1 MFFNLVNGKCQFT
14 SFGRKMKSFLLAI
27 CVVISLSVNV
37 LGIVTIDAD
46 DPLILYTGRINHA
59 DPKAPIM
66 WWPGSDVIANFEGT
80 SINVKLHD
88 YGNNY
93 FYVIIDD
100 GTPSLIN
107 LTPGTATYT
116 AASGLTNSVH
126 KIRLFKR
133 TETQEGEVAFKGFEL
148 EDGKSLVAPPTRPQ
162 RRIEYFGDSIT
173 SGHSVAST
181 TGDTNNAN
189 GKDNYYTYVS
199 LTARN
204 LEAEYHCISVSGI
217 GLYVDTWGFGG
228 NMQTLYYDKQSDST
242 KWDFSKWTP
251 HIVVVNLGQND
262 YWGNYSQSGA
272 QDNYIKFAQTL
283 RGHYPDTHII
293 LALGSMNATQ
303 PSSPWPG
310 YLQYAVNEL
319 NSTYRDPKVYNL
331 IFPYS
336 GNPHPTIARHADM
349 AEQLT
354 EFIQSNIPGFGSGP
368 DVNADG
374 YVNNLDLAVLGS
386 QWLKKACDLC
396 DGADLTSDGNVNMND
411 LLVIANNWLKDFALL
426 GHWKFD
432 GDALD
437 SSGYMNNATVIGD
450 PLWQPEGGRIGGA
463 LLLDGLNDYVSAPF
477 ILDPA
482 VGVFSVL
489 AWIKG
494 GAPGQVLV
502 SQTSGVNWLLADS
515 SSGNLMTDLKGTGRS
530 GKAMLS
536 DTVVTDGNWH
546 RVGLVWDG
554 NDRILYVDGV
564 VVATDAQAE
573 IVGSLGGLYIGTGK
587 AMESGSYWSGLIDD
601 ARIYNKALR
610 AEEVAAL
617 AR

>member
-1 MFFNLVNGKCQFT
+1 
-14 SFGRKMKSFLLAI
+14 MKSFLLAI
-27 CVVISLSVNV
+27 CVVVSLSVNV

-100 GTPSLIN
+100 GTPSLIS

-189 GKDNYYTYVS
+189 GKDNYYTYAS

-204 LEAEYHCISVSGI
+204 LEAEYHCISLSGI

-242 KWDFSKWTP
+242 KWDFSEWTP
-251 HIVVVNLGQND
+251 HIVIVNLGQND

-319 NSTYRDPKVYNL
+319 NSTYRDPKVYSL

-354 EFIQSNIPGFGSGP
+354 EFIQSNIPGFGNGP

-396 DGADLTSDGNVNMND
+396 DGADLTRDGNVNMND

-437 SSGYMNNATVIGD
+437 SSGYMNNATVMGD
-450 PLWQPEGGRIGGA
+450 PLWEPEGGRIGGA

-482 VGVFSVL
+482 VGAFSVL
-489 AWIKG
+489 AWIKD

-515 SSGNLMTDLKGTGRS
+515 SRGYLMTDLKGTGRS

-536 DTVVTDGNWH
+536 DTVITDGNWH

-587 AMESGSYWSGLIDD
+587 AMEPGSYWSGLIDD
-601 ARIYNKALR
+601 VRIYNKALR

-617 AR
+617 AQ